1 MRCSSHAGYPQ
12 EVVNTDGQVAG
23 GGAETRVCHAA
34 PMLARRPHRGPCAA
48 KANDHA
54 CSVRSPIATTSTS
67 QHGPSGRSARS
78 RTTTSSPVIENRRFT
93 TVLSTAIH
101 GSGPPLTRPSARLH
115 FRHTS
120 AIVVAFMV
128 ANIQAVLGGR
138 WELGASPDVGS
149 EQIRQMI
156 GLFAMVQG
164 FEASRYIGV
173 RFAAEQR
180 VSRMRIAQ
188 VVSTIVFVL
197 LIVFLMGAFLPPQ
210 PGIPTDGRSIF
221 AVSTLVG
228 GFMPWLLLVAAIG
241 SQTSAIIGATSSRS
255 DMLVDNKVPRAVTFP
270 MILVPSILMVFV
282 DLNVAVNLAS
292 RVFAA
297 FFTVQASLA
306 VLLAYR
312 KRQWA
317 AAGFAG
323 GGVMMLG
330 VLILGLPL

>member
-1 MRCSSHAGYPQ
+1 MPAASITPPTRSPAHPQFCEHRSASRSSDVGLIMFAPAVVLLVGARAPLFMLGICLLAVAAELVIAYNIRNCEPIAGQGGAPDRI
-12 EVVNTDGQVAG
+12 EVIAEWSLLGASTVNTAYYTIILMALVLLPFEANSPDRRTVMGVLLLGTLAVVGMG
-23 GGAETRVCHAA
+23 GG
-34 PMLARRPHRGPCAA
+34 MNFLNQLG
-48 KANDHA
+48 N
-54 CSVRSPIATTSTS
+54 
-67 QHGPSGRSARS
+67 
-78 RTTTSSPVIENRRFT
+78 RTTAFNLAAVI
-93 TVLSTAIH
+93 
-101 GSGPPLTRPSARLH
+101 G
-115 FRHTS
+115 
-120 AIVVAFMV
+120 IVVAFMV
-128 ANIQAVLGGR
+128 ANIQVVLGGR

-188 VVSTIVFVL
+188 IVSTIVFVL

-241 SQTSAIIGATSSRS
+241 SQTSAIIEATSSRS

-270 MILVPSILMVFV
+270 MILVPSILTW
-282 DLNVAVNLAS
+282 S
-292 RVFAA
+292 SS
-297 FFTVQASLA
+297 T
-306 VLLAYR
+306 
-312 KRQWA
+312 
-317 AAGFAG
+317 
-323 GGVMMLG
+323 
-330 VLILGLPL
+330 